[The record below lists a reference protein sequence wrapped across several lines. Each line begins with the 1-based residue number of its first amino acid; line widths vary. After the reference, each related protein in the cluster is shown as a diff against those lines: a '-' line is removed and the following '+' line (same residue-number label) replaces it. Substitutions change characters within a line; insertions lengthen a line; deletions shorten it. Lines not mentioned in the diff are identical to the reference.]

1 MNTTQLE
8 YFVSVAELH
17 SLKSSAEALC
27 VTDSGYA
34 ADSKPGGNSE
44 YYAV

>member
-17 SLKSSAEALC
+17 SLQKQRRSTMCHRQRLRSRFK
-27 VTDSGYA
+27 TWR
-34 ADSKPGGNSE
+34 KF
-44 YYAV
+44 